1 MKRVFSRQNE
11 QRGITRKDIKSFI
24 DFKYERSNKNVN
36 RKGNCQDSRS
46 RVQVRK
52 QSLEDIVYNLK
63 QSKTL
68 SENVLNLEPLAYYFD
83 IKPEKFWNS
92 RYKEIYLYCEMQ
104 IIKQKDNLKE
114 NINLYD
120 ALTDKMIQADAF
132 LNKKPKVVSLRKMF
146 KELFNK

>member
-1 MKRVFSRQNE
+1 
-11 QRGITRKDIKSFI
+11 
-24 DFKYERSNKNVN
+24 
-36 RKGNCQDSRS
+36 
-46 RVQVRK
+46 
-52 QSLEDIVYNLK
+52 
-63 QSKTL
+63 
-68 SENVLNLEPLAYYFD
+68 
-83 IKPEKFWNS
+83 
-92 RYKEIYLYCEMQ
+92 MQ